1 MSNQNDSVD
10 VCYGKPQSLA
20 NQTPEQNT
28 PVVQGDFNA
37 KVGKDVQED

>member
-1 MSNQNDSVD
+1 MPNQDDSVD

-28 PVVQGDFNA
+28 LVVQGDLNA
-37 KVGKDVQED
+37 KVGKDLHED